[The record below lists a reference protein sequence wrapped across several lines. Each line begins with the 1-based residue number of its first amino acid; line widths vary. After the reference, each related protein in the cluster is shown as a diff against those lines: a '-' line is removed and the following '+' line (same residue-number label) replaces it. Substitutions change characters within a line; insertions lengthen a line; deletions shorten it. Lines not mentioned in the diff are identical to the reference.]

1 MIYPEI
7 LVPNRVKKMI
17 PKGGPKYFLSEN
29 IGLFNVTAQLSKK
42 NGNILACLGAE
53 IFVKMCQN
61 QAVWFGWGFLGS
73 FWYFSWPP
81 GKLEPSRFF
90 AASICSV
97 WSF

>member
-1 MIYPEI
+1 
-7 LVPNRVKKMI
+7 MI

-61 QAVWFGWGFLGS
+61 QAVWFGFFG
-73 FWYFSWPP
+73 YFFVVFRVP
-81 GKLEPSRFF
+81 RQARTFTFFF
-90 AASICSV
+90 AESLCSV
-97 WSF
+97 RSF